1 MCYLSPFL
9 VKSWICVD
17 QKRSTNTQNY
27 EEENDKRVKKNTLK
41 KKYKRRIEEINV
53 AKLLSS
59 EKKNKNIKNRSM
71 IYFTFK
77 SYDYKHKK

>member
-1 MCYLSPFL
+1 MCCLSPFL

-59 EKKNKNIKNRSM
+59 EKKKIKISK
-71 IYFTFK
+71 I
-77 SYDYKHKK
+77 DQ